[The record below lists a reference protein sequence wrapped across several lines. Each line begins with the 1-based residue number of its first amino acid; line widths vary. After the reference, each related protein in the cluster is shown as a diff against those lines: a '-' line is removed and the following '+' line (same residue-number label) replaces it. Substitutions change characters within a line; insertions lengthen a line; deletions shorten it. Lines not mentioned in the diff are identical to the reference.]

1 MNDDPPWR
9 RIVFSLPCSAGVRF
23 LSALKDGVST
33 EGTDEL
39 RKNGILINAADSGY
53 VDTEINN
60 HSGYLTVAQGAAV
73 LVRLAALGA
82 GGPTGGFFSEDGPVP
97 W

>member
-1 MNDDPPWR
+1 MTDAAAGAWRWSPRPPRGRWSRTPPNLVQVDP
-9 RIVFSLPCSAGVRF
+9 
-23 LSALKDGVST
+23 
-33 EGTDEL
+33 
-39 RKNGILINAADSGY
+39 GY

-73 LVRLAALGA
+73 LVRLATLGVV
-82 GGPTGGFFSEDGPVP
+82 GPTGGFFSEDGPVP